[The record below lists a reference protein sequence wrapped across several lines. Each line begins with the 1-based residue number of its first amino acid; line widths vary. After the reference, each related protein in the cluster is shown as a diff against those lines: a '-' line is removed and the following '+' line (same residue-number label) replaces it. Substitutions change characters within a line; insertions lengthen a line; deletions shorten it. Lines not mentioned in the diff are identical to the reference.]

1 MSKTHEIKVQRRED
15 GGKGASRRLRRDGKV
30 PAIVYGGELDPVNIQ
45 LSHNEVLLA
54 AEHDW
59 FYSSILNLSLDGD
72 VQPVLLR
79 DIQRH
84 PYKQQ
89 IMHLDFQRVTADE
102 KLRTQVPLNFINE
115 EISPAGKLADVL
127 VSHEIREVTV
137 ECLPADL
144 PGSID
149 VDLSEL
155 KLGDTI
161 YLSEIKL
168 PKGVE
173 IPELALGKDYDDA
186 VVTAR
191 PARVEIE
198 EETDEAAGEEE
209 QSPDVPA
216 SKVDD
221 DKKDE

>member
-1 MSKTHEIKVQRRED
+1 
-15 GGKGASRRLRRDGKV
+15 
-30 PAIVYGGELDPVNIQ
+30 
-45 LSHNEVLLA
+45 
-54 AEHDW
+54 
-59 FYSSILNLSLDGD
+59 
-72 VQPVLLR
+72 
-79 DIQRH
+79 
-84 PYKQQ
+84 
-89 IMHLDFQRVTADE
+89 
-102 KLRTQVPLNFINE
+102 VPLNFINE

-198 EETDEAAGEEE
+198 EETDEAADEEE